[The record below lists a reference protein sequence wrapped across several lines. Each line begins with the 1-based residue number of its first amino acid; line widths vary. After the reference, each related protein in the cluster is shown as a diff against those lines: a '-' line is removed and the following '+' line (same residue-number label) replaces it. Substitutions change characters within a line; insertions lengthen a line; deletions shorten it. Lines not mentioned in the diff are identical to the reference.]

1 VLDRDVHVANVTHDG
16 AAYPG
21 TVTSRPRTTTAL
33 ATALA
38 TAALG
43 LALLAGCSSDG
54 AQTDCSLNACTVT
67 FDRGADAGVNILG
80 VEAKLIGTEDDRVT
94 LEVAG
99 EQVTL
104 TTSQPSTEVG
114 GLQVSL
120 ESANEDQIVVQISR

>member
-1 VLDRDVHVANVTHDG
+1 
-16 AAYPG
+16 
-21 TVTSRPRTTTAL
+21 VTSRPRTATAL

-38 TAALG
+38 TATLG

-80 VEAKLIGTEDDRVT
+80 VEAKLVGTEGDRVT

-104 TTSQPSTEVG
+104 TTDQPSTEVG